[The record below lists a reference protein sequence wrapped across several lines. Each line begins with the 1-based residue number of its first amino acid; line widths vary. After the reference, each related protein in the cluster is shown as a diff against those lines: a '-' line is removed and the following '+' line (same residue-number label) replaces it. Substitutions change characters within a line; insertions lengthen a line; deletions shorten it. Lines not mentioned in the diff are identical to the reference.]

1 MDRRA
6 LGWTGE
12 KISPLILGSWE
23 YGNQSMVEEER
34 AISVISKAVELGINA
49 IDTAESYGESERI
62 VGKAIKRFKR
72 DEVFIITKVSPEHLR
87 YDDVLRAAEGSLKRL
102 DTTHIDLYLVHWP
115 NAYVPLRETMKAM
128 ERLYSEGKIRYI
140 GLSNFPLPLLRDAR
154 EHLSKTDVAANELHY
169 NLLFREVEKEV
180 MPYMVAEDIPLL
192 AYDPLGLGFLLGRKE
207 SRREYQWYILARQG
221 SVSGL
226 DSLVEELRE
235 VARAREKTVAQ
246 VALNWLLMK
255 KGVFPIFN
263 TGKIEHLEEDL
274 GSLGWELT
282 LNDLRRIDEAVS
294 KVKFNYV

>member
-1 MDRRA
+1 
-6 LGWTGE
+6 
-12 KISPLILGSWE
+12 
-23 YGNQSMVEEER
+23 
-34 AISVISKAVELGINA
+34 
-49 IDTAESYGESERI
+49 
-62 VGKAIKRFKR
+62 
-72 DEVFIITKVSPEHLR
+72 
-87 YDDVLRAAEGSLKRL
+87 
-102 DTTHIDLYLVHWP
+102 
-115 NAYVPLRETMKAM
+115 
-128 ERLYSEGKIRYI
+128 
-140 GLSNFPLPLLRDAR
+140 
-154 EHLSKTDVAANELHY
+154 
-169 NLLFREVEKEV
+169 